1 MPTDPHLEVSEA
13 VRVQILATEHWSL
26 LATRNIT
33 YGAIYS
39 RAAIF
44 LTVVSAAV
52 VALALAAEATKFG
65 DRFYAFALLVL
76 PVAFLIGVGTYIRL
90 GDARIEDFRLLLEAH
105 PVDALVH
112 GRDQLDARDL
122 SPVEDLERLCEHDQG
137 DRSPVPDVLAL
148 RPRVTLEQRALVD
161 IEVPLGDADGEVAER
176 IRRNVDAASRQTVA
190 LHRRK
195 GSIVTDDLG
204 DRIGCR
210 HVRVV
215 RR

>member
-195 GSIVTDDLG
+195 GSIVTHDLG